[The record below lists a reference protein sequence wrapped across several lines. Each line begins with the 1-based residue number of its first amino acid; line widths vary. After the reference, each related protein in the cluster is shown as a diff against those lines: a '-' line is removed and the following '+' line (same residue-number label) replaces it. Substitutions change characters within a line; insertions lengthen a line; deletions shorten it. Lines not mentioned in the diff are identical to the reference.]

1 MNNWSLKCGVLL
13 VIFTHLLKVFFLI
26 DTGCLKTLKNQ
37 SKPIFKILVVY
48 YK

>member
-1 MNNWSLKCGVLL
+1 MRRTVGYFYTF
-13 VIFTHLLKVFFLI
+13 IEVFFLI